1 MFLINSRKKIA
12 EFSYASIK
20 GETKLRNKLIID
32 TLYIS
37 KKNLYIVTKEK
48 SENRRLEQCNETAI
62 MTLNEERFKF

>member
-37 KKNLYIVTKEK
+37 KKIYTQLLKKKVKIEDWNSAMK
-48 SENRRLEQCNETAI
+48 QQ
-62 MTLNEERFKF
+62 

>member
-12 EFSYASIK
+12 EFSYASIE

-37 KKNLYIVTKEK
+37 KEIYTQLLKKKLKQKIEIV
-48 SENRRLEQCNETAI
+48 Q
-62 MTLNEERFKF
+62 

>member
-20 GETKLRNKLIID
+20 GETELRNKLIID

-37 KKNLYIVTKEK
+37 KKIYTQLLKKKVKIEDWNSAMK
-48 SENRRLEQCNETAI
+48 QQ
-62 MTLNEERFKF
+62 